1 MRFAESKHRDEIVFS
16 EHVVAGVPV
25 CALWQP
31 VPLQVPCTEGS
42 IKKEED
48 EEGEEKMKKKVEE
61 NSGRKMKKIGR
72 EKGKLDSRE
81 SNIADC

>member
-16 EHVVAGVPV
+16 EHVVPGVPV

-42 IKKEED
+42 IKKKE
-48 EEGEEKMKKKVEE
+48 EEGEGEKKMKKKVEE
-61 NSGRKMKKIGR
+61 NRWKENEKNRKGERKIGLKR
-72 EKGKLDSRE
+72 
-81 SNIADC
+81 I